1 MSIIYAF
8 YAARR
13 YWNNEEQLQSYYE
26 EISKNIIDDDSKKY
40 LINDMNDI
48 EKFNLKE
55 QDILVAIPMSGAVQ
69 KEIIQTAK
77 KAKYVIVYAAYIIG
91 NVSEEASSLMV
102 MKNAAPTVMD
112 CWAALK
118 RSHNHVRIALNK
130 SELQMYI
137 KVFSALQYVK
147 NAKIILVGETEPWV
161 VSNSD
166 DIKDYEKLGVKIE
179 KVPQEEVAEVYRSI
193 TNAEAEIY
201 YNKYKSGASEI
212 VEPTDEDIV
221 NSARMAVALQKVM
234 NTYNADGMALACF
247 NLLKEGTSS
256 CLGAS
261 YINDCTDKFVSCEGD
276 LDSAVTMLLMKKLV
290 NTKLWMANPGIHP
303 EGIINFSHCTAP
315 IDVENKGNCNYILR
329 NHHESGIGTSI
340 QVELPLNKV
349 VTACRISDNAGK
361 ITINKGITIDGKYES
376 ACRTQLYI
384 KFDDFKHYINTA
396 LGCHQ
401 VFAFEDVAE
410 PMALL
415 AEELGLEII

>member
-1 MSIIYAF
+1 
-8 YAARR
+8 
-13 YWNNEEQLQSYYE
+13 
-26 EISKNIIDDDSKKY
+26 
-40 LINDMNDI
+40 
-48 EKFNLKE
+48 
-55 QDILVAIPMSGAVQ
+55 
-69 KEIIQTAK
+69 
-77 KAKYVIVYAAYIIG
+77 
-91 NVSEEASSLMV
+91 
-102 MKNAAPTVMD
+102 
-112 CWAALK
+112 
-118 RSHNHVRIALNK
+118 
-130 SELQMYI
+130 
-137 KVFSALQYVK
+137 
-147 NAKIILVGETEPWV
+147 
-161 VSNSD
+161 
-166 DIKDYEKLGVKIE
+166 
-179 KVPQEEVAEVYRSI
+179 
-193 TNAEAEIY
+193 
-201 YNKYKSGASEI
+201 
-212 VEPTDEDIV
+212 
-221 NSARMAVALQKVM
+221 
-234 NTYNADGMALACF
+234 
-247 NLLKEGTSS
+247 
-256 CLGAS
+256 
-261 YINDCTDKFVSCEGD
+261 
-276 LDSAVTMLLMKKLV
+276 MLLMKKLV